1 MPSGVKQEILLPK
14 QLIPVNQES
23 AQAIYQVFYSA
34 PGRNRTCDTRF
45 RKPMLY
51 PLSYRG
57 GAGAKGGRKPP
68 GSAGAGNVD
77 RL

>member
-1 MPSGVKQEILLPK
+1 MPSGAKQEILLPK
-14 QLIPVNQES
+14 RVALINQERWN
-23 AQAIYQVFYSA
+23 AIEQVLFSA

-68 GSAGAGNVD
+68 RFVGAGNVD

>member
-1 MPSGVKQEILLPK
+1 
-14 QLIPVNQES
+14 
-23 AQAIYQVFYSA
+23 
-34 PGRNRTCDTRF
+34 
-45 RKPMLY
+45 MLY

-68 GSAGAGNVD
+68 VFVGAGNVD